1 MDHHTPFIPGN
12 LTMTRRGIIMEML
25 CKTGDSCFL
34 PEIILGVNTDGQFAE
49 TEATEKVV
57 RIAYEKN
64 NIWFLRLPS

>member
-1 MDHHTPFIPGN
+1 
-12 LTMTRRGIIMEML
+12 MEML